1 MNLTYELS
9 VRAEVAEPLF
19 VGAGPLGMRMVGPV
33 TGGTFE
39 GERLRGTVL
48 GSGADWLLV
57 RPDGWGNIDV
67 RMQLRTDDGAV
78 IYVSYTGLLHITD
91 AVGRALGSDESTD
104 YADQYWRTTPRLE
117 TGDPRYA
124 WVNNTLFVAEG
135 RVGVGRAVEYRVYR
149 IE

>member
-1 MNLTYELS
+1 MNLSYEFGL
-9 VRAEVAEPLF
+9 RAEVAEPLL
-19 VGAGPLGMRMVGPV
+19 VGPGPLGMRMVGPV

-39 GERLRGTVL
+39 GERLRGTVV

-67 RMQLRTDDGAV
+67 RLQLRTEDGAV
-78 IYVSYTGLLHITD
+78 IYVSYRGLLQITD
-91 AVGRALGSDESTD
+91 AVGRALAGDEGTD

-117 TGDPRYA
+117 TGDPRYG

-135 RVGVGRAVEYRVYR
+135 RVGVGRAVEYRIYR